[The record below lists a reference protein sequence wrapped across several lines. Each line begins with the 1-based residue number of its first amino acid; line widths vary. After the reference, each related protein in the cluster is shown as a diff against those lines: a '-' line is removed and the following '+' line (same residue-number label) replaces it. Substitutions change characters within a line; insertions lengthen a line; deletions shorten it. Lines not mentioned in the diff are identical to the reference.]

1 MVAGDPALLRSFT
14 DELSA
19 VVPALRTAADDCSTA
34 IVAYNDAPNDLPDAD
49 LTDVGA
55 AYAVDAETLAELA
68 AIPAAFATLV
78 EAADGDGAL
87 LTRLDQLL
95 LDTWVATP
103 TFADAEALLA
113 ALTGTP
119 AELAD
124 DLRALLAEGSELS
137 PGEVDDVIASYR
149 ALMGETYLQVGQTYG
164 DVLITEEN
172 RAGILWQVLGGMGN
186 HEVLPPDLIE
196 RLLDV
201 SARTAV
207 GADDPEFTAALF
219 EDLGPEDTARLP
231 TLVAGAAWSDAY
243 TTGGEGFDAPAAM
256 APFSEALGT
265 ASPALPDAF
274 WDDLFARATTSESV
288 EDPNLGWWGDDTA
301 EVVDDAF
308 PALFVAGTFTP
319 DVATRA
325 GQLGIDILNGQQADG
340 TLVHVRRGMG
350 SPLYDGFDDMATHWE
365 DRGAMLVEA
374 ASRTPQAATDL
385 LGDDRNAA
393 VLTDNDFGRDEGEA
407 GTEHVPDWGVVG
419 DEVGS
424 LVEAGTIENLAVD
437 PDGTREAA
445 ANVINAAIDEN
456 PGDAHEALATTYAK
470 VGTQYM
476 GDFAVDNYYGNE
488 AAADDDHLSIGSYPA
503 AQFVA
508 LGMASE
514 EGREML
520 ASAHEVLALDIVVTG
535 VEAEAD
541 GQLSDWEQRLGKLDA
556 VVLSAELGD
565 SFDSAED
572 AQSAALE
579 YNARLASG
587 QGALLRAVGLAP
599 HTKVVSV
606 GLAPLADHIRTE
618 YLEQATNQVEIAE
631 SEANG
636 TVATAYDVEDRLVVT
651 GHLVSAL
658 RAEAAG
664 TADADQQAVLRVAE
678 AEMSAESL
686 EALRGVAGGG
696 SDPALLEAVDQA
708 RLTEDLDALREG
720 FAGHSELPV
729 EDGWGLV
736 SDYHQRHLTRFPAG
750 LFVEE

>member
-14 DELSA
+14 DEVSA
-19 VVPALRTAADDCSTA
+19 VVPALQTAADDCSTA
-34 IVAYNDAPNDLPDAD
+34 IVAYNDAPSDLPAAE

-55 AYAVDAETLAELA
+55 AYAVDVESLLELA
-68 AIPAAFATLV
+68 AIPAAFASLV
-78 EAADGDGAL
+78 EAADGDGAML
-87 LTRLDQLL
+87 SRLDQLL
-95 LDTWVATP
+95 LDTWLVTP

-119 AELAD
+119 GELAD
-124 DLRALLAEGSELS
+124 DLRALLEDGSELS
-137 PGEVDDVIASYR
+137 PGDVDDIIASYR
-149 ALMGETYLQVGQTYG
+149 ALLGESYLQVGQSYG
-164 DVLITEEN
+164 DVVITEEN
-172 RAGILWQVLGGMGN
+172 RAAILWEVLAESGD
-186 HEVLPPDLIE
+186 HEVLAPAVIE
-196 RLLDV
+196 RLLDA
-201 SARTAV
+201 SARVAV
-207 GADDPEFTAALF
+207 AADDPEFTAALF

-231 TLVAGAAWSDAY
+231 ALVAGAAWSDMY

-256 APFSEALGT
+256 APVSEALGT
-265 ASPALPDAF
+265 ASPALGDAF
-274 WDDLFARATTSESV
+274 WDDLFARATTTESV

-308 PALFVAGTFTP
+308 PALFVAGTFAP

-325 GQLGIDILNGQQADG
+325 GQLGIDILNGQRADG
-340 TLVHVRRGMG
+340 TLVHVRRGPG
-350 SPLYDGFDDMATHWE
+350 SPLYDGFDDMDTHWE

-374 ASRTPQAATDL
+374 AARTPQAATDL
-385 LGDDRNAA
+385 LGDERNAD
-393 VLTDNDFGRDEGEA
+393 VLTDNHFGRDEGEA

-419 DEVGS
+419 DEVAG

-437 PDGTREAA
+437 PDGTRAAA

-456 PGDAHEALATTYAK
+456 PGAAHDALATTYAE
-470 VGTQYM
+470 VATQYM
-476 GDFAVDNYYGNE
+476 ADFAVDNYYGNE
-488 AAADDDHLSIGSYPA
+488 AAAEADHLSIGSYPA

-514 EGREML
+514 DGREML
-520 ASAHEVLALDIVVTG
+520 ASAHEVLALDIVVSG
-535 VEAEAD
+535 IEAEAD
-541 GQLSDWEQRLGKLDA
+541 GELSDWEQQLGKLDA

-565 SFDSAED
+565 AFDTAED
-572 AQSAALE
+572 AQAAALE

-618 YLEQATNQVEIAE
+618 YLDQSTNQVEIAE
-631 SEANG
+631 SQANS
-636 TVATAYDVEDRLVVT
+636 TVASAYDVEDRLVVT

-664 TADADQQAVLRVAE
+664 TPSADQQAVLRLAE
-678 AEMSAESL
+678 AEMSAGSL
-686 EALRGVAGGG
+686 DALRSLAGGG
-696 SDPALLEAVDQA
+696 SDPALLAAVDQA
-708 RLTEDLDALREG
+708 RLTEDLDNLREG

-729 EDGWGLV
+729 EEGWGLV
-736 SDYHQRHLTRFPAG
+736 ADYHQRHLTRFPAG